1 MSLKKC
7 PVCKIELLTAERQ
20 GVEIDYC
27 KKCEGVWL
35 DKEELDAIIDIS
47 DKSMNEKSLSGA
59 DVSDLQTG
67 EAESFLGGFF
77 DFSEEEEE

>member
-7 PVCKIELLTAERQ
+7 PVCNIDLFLAERQ

-27 KKCEGVWL
+27 KKCGGVWL
-35 DKEELDAIIDIS
+35 DKDELDAIIDIS
-47 DKSMNEKSLSGA
+47 DQFMNEQTLSEEN
-59 DVSDLQTG
+59 VSELQDS

-77 DFSEEEEE
+77 DFDEEEE